1 MIVRFAT
8 HIALIVIL
16 TSTFVRAA
24 HPFIGLELQVGGSE
38 QQSSPRFTPVVRA
51 VRQVAP
57 CVVSIGTKSA
67 LRSRYSPWDD
77 LFQQSQPR
85 NNRGLRDQALGSGV
99 IVDPKGYVITNDHVV
114 GRADKIT
121 VTLSDGS
128 KYPAT
133 LVGSD
138 PENDIAILKIES
150 TSPFPTAHLAQNK
163 DLMLG
168 EPTIALGNPFGLQG
182 SVTTG
187 VLSATGRSVHLR
199 NKTVFEDFIQTS
211 AVINPGNSGGP
222 LLNILGE
229 VIGINVAIH
238 SRGPGI
244 GFAIPI
250 NRVRETVYRI
260 LDPRVTRK
268 ASLGFSVDY
277 SREQRGIPVSAI
289 SDRGPAANCG
299 LQVGDLILGLNNSAL
314 SNWIDLQTT
323 VASLRI
329 GAPMELAIQRGDK
342 RLTCTLSFAVLP
354 EVLNQRRLTH
364 LIGFSFANLSS
375 AQKASFRYRINGVI
389 VTGVFPGSSAATIGM
404 QKGDVIFSMSG
415 YALKDSDVAWRLL
428 EFFDEGDDDVVSIRL
443 IRGGERFQGA
453 IGLNRKR

>member
-1 MIVRFAT
+1 MIART
-8 HIALIVIL
+8 STLIALATLLVA
-16 TSTFVRAA
+16 SHMAQAA
-24 HPFIGLELQVGGSE
+24 QPIMGWRPQESRGRQE
-38 QQSSPRFTPVVRA
+38 ASPRLTPVVRA
-51 VRQVAP
+51 VRKVAP
-57 CVVSIGTKSA
+57 SVVSISTKSV
-67 LRSRYSPWDD
+67 LRSQYSPWDE

-85 NNRGLRDQALGSGV
+85 NNGALRDQALGSGV

-121 VTLSDGS
+121 VTLSDGM

-133 LVGSD
+133 LIGSD
-138 PENDIAILKIES
+138 PENDIAILKIVGS
-150 TSPFPTAHLAQNK
+150 AIFPAATLAQNN

-187 VLSATGRSVHLR
+187 VLSAVGRSVHLR
-199 NKTVFEDFIQTS
+199 NKKVFEDFIQTS

-250 NRVRETVYRI
+250 NRVRETVYKI

-268 ASLGFSVDY
+268 ANLGFAVDY
-277 SREQRGIPVSAI
+277 TTEKQGIPVSAV
-289 SDRGPAANCG
+289 SDRGPAATCG
-299 LQVGDLILGLNNSAL
+299 LQVGDLILGLNNTSL

-323 VASLRI
+323 VASLQV
-329 GAPMELAIQRGDK
+329 GTPMKLTIQRDGESV
-342 RLTCTLSFAVLP
+342 TCTLSFEVLP
-354 EVLNQRRLTH
+354 EVLNQRRLAQMA
-364 LIGFSFANLSS
+364 GFTFTDLST
-375 AQKASFRYRINGVI
+375 AQKSRFRYRISGVI
-389 VTGVFPGSSAATIGM
+389 VADVIPGSSAAAIGL
-404 QKGDVIFSMSG
+404 QKGDVVFSMAG
-415 YALKDSDVAWRLL
+415 YAVKNADVAWRLL
-428 EFFDEGDDDVVSIRL
+428 ESFDEGKDAVISIRL

-453 IGLNRKR
+453 LGLNR